1 MELPPKPDESD
12 CCNSG
17 CNPCILDVYEEQLR
31 KYKNKTLNT
40 KESTKKNCMSLTT
53 YATFELIK
61 RVEHTADT
69 CLLTFQYVDKENI
82 YCNSC
87 EQLHL
92 IYKPGQ
98 HFLLKGHSYYYKDN
112 QFTRAYTPIPVENND
127 LLSFTIIVRLYE
139 DGNMSRFIKKLE
151 LNTLTLWRGPYG
163 DFEIS
168 YKFNYILL
176 IAQGT
181 GIAPIFAVI
190 HDILRNEECE
200 TFLKLFFCCRTERDI
215 LLRNELYEFSSFWN
229 FSYEVFLSNE
239 CNVKCK
245 YNEVI
250 HSNRLDV
257 NAIKTYVEDKLNK
270 NVQILVCG
278 SEIFNQD
285 MLEKVLSCDVDRE
298 RIFLF

>member
-1 MELPPKPDESD
+1 MEPPPKPDESD

-17 CNPCILDVYEEQLR
+17 CNRCILDVYEEQLK

-40 KESTKKNCMSLTT
+40 KDTNKKNCMSLTT
-53 YATFELIK
+53 YATFKFIK

-69 CLLTFQYVDKENI
+69 CLLTFQYIDKRYSND
-82 YCNSC
+82 SC
-87 EQLHL
+87 EQLYL

-98 HFLLKGHSYYYKDN
+98 HFLLKGHSYYDKND
-112 QFTRAYTPIPVENND
+112 QFSRAYTPIPIENND
-127 LLSFTIIVRLYE
+127 PLSFTIVIRLYE
-139 DGNMSRFIKKLE
+139 GGSMSQFIKKLK
-151 LNTLTLWRGPYG
+151 LNALTLWRGPYG

-168 YKFNYILL
+168 YKFKYILL

-200 TFLKLFFCCRTERDI
+200 TFLKLFFCCRTETDI

-229 FSYEVFLSNE
+229 FSYEIFLSNA
-239 CNVKCK
+239 CDIKCK

-250 HSNRLDV
+250 HSNRLHV
-257 NAIKTYVEDKLNK
+257 STIRAYLEDKLNK
-270 NVQILVCG
+270 NIQILVCG

-285 MLEKVLSCDVDRE
+285 MLEKVLSCNVERE
-298 RIFLF
+298 QIFLF